1 MVNDNYDVIVIGAGP
16 IGGYLAWKLKTHG
29 LTVLLLEEH
38 SEIGRPFQCA
48 GMVNPSAMERVGAL
62 DTVLTRIWGARMY
75 SPSGTEIQIGQPET
89 TTTWSVWRKLFDE
102 RVVKLSLDSGVD
114 LLLSSK
120 PINANV
126 KNSGVEISIDV
137 DGEIKQFE
145 CRLLCGA
152 DGAHSWVRRTFKM
165 GRPKELMIGFQIE
178 VTGYQG
184 EEGRLDLFTGED
196 IAPGFFAW
204 AIPSGTTTRIV
215 NWTLPDKLGE
225 RSCEDLL
232 ETLMTSPLWSD
243 RFSNCREIGR
253 YCGPVPS
260 GLVHK
265 PVINRVAVFGDAAG
279 LCKPTTGGGIGK
291 GFDQVD
297 LMLERL
303 VEAVKT
309 NDFSPTTIQELNTT
323 ISSLR
328 RSQNK
333 SRALRN
339 VFLTESTDEDLDEL
353 FEVWAQPDVIE
364 LINEIGEIDNP
375 IPLGI
380 KMLKEVPEFRRLASK
395 VATALIWG

>member
-1 MVNDNYDVIVIGAGP
+1 
-16 IGGYLAWKLKTHG
+16 
-29 LTVLLLEEH
+29 
-38 SEIGRPFQCA
+38 
-48 GMVNPSAMERVGAL
+48 
-62 DTVLTRIWGARMY
+62 
-75 SPSGTEIQIGQPET
+75 
-89 TTTWSVWRKLFDE
+89 
-102 RVVKLSLDSGVD
+102 
-114 LLLSSK
+114 
-120 PINANV
+120 
-126 KNSGVEISIDV
+126 
-137 DGEIKQFE
+137 
-145 CRLLCGA
+145 
-152 DGAHSWVRRTFKM
+152 M

-204 AIPSGTTTRIV
+204 AIPSGTTTRIG